1 MNIISIDRLSKDAL
15 LAEQRG
21 NVDTNFE
28 TIYDGG
34 SDMDRTVTC
43 TNNAIRHA
51 IGFRQKITRL

>member
-1 MNIISIDRLSKDAL
+1 MNIISMRYRLSKDAL

-28 TIYDGG
+28 NIYGGG
-34 SDMDRTVTC
+34 SDMDRTC
-43 TNNAIRHA
+43 DMYNAIRHA